1 MKRLIVPFLVAM
13 VLPGQSPEPVDA
25 AANARIRAEGLE
37 RSQAPAMFHTL
48 VDTIGPRLAGSPEY
62 KRSADWAR
70 EKLTSFGLSNARLE
84 AFEFGRGWVLDKL
97 TIEMIE
103 PRYMPLIG
111 YAAAWT
117 ASTPGEVIAPVV
129 VVAGKTRRRLPRS
142 ISRARRSCRPDS

>member
-1 MKRLIVPFLVAM
+1 MNRVALLVLIGLLV
-13 VLPGQSPEPVDA
+13 PGQTPEPVDA
-25 AANARIRAEGLE
+25 AANAKIRAEGLE

-70 EKLTSFGLSNARLE
+70 EKLTTFGLSNARLE

-129 VVAGKTRRRLPRS
+129 VVAGKTAEEIAKL
-142 ISRARRSCRPDS
+142 